1 MKKSHRE
8 RLEDP
13 YFLGLLHNIETLV
26 CVYDDQAK
34 EEGIALNDSHIKSAL
49 IRARK
54 LVEGSDPKVPDE
66 TTRDQILQG
75 LTMAIYHAPDA
86 ITMEEVSRAKD
97 SPAPDVE
104 QEDTLIEDWI
114 LALKVVEDSI
124 KNHQLPVP
132 GSRGYLD
139 FIRAQMEP
147 LR

>member
-8 RLEDP
+8 RLNDP
-13 YFLGLLHNIETLV
+13 YFLGLLHRIETMV
-26 CVYDDQAK
+26 CAIDDQAR

-49 IRARK
+49 IRGRK

-66 TTRDQILQG
+66 STRDQILKA
-75 LTMAIYHAPDA
+75 LTMAIYHAPDH
-86 ITMEEVSRAKD
+86 ITMEESVMAVGSADPRI
-97 SPAPDVE
+97 E

-114 LALKVVEDSI
+114 LALAVVEDSI